1 MSDNELR
8 EQQTSDSGEKF
19 AQQEADYVIQHLNH

>member
-8 EQQTSDSGEKF
+8 EQLTSDAGEKF
-19 AQQEADYVIQHLNH
+19 TPQEADYAIQHLND